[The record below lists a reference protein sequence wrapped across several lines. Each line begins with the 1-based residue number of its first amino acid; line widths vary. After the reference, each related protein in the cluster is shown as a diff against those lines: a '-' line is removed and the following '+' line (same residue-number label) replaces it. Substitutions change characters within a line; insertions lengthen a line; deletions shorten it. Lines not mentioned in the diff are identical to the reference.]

1 MRVGLGYDS
10 HSFTEER
17 PLVLGGVVIPGV
29 QGLVGH
35 SDGDALSHA
44 ITDALL
50 GAAGQGDIGQHFPS
64 TEPSLKDMDSTI
76 LLKKVVTMIT
86 ELNLRIE
93 NVDSTIVCEYPRISP
108 YREEI
113 VENLSRV
120 IGIDSDRVSIK
131 SKTNDKMG
139 WIGSE
144 LGVAVYAVALLE
156 MKR

>member
-29 QGLVGH
+29 EGLVGY

-64 TEPSLKDMDSTI
+64 TEPSLKDVDSTV

-113 VENLSRV
+113 VENLSKV
-120 IGIDSDRVSIK
+120 IGIDSDRVSVK

-144 LGVAVYAVALLE
+144 LGVAAYAVALLE